1 MMLSTAIK
9 NLLIK
14 IIHIYQA
21 SISPLLP
28 PSCRYHPTCSN
39 YAIEA
44 LQIHGP
50 FYGSWLTIKRLLRC
64 QPWGGHGYDPVPKKD
79 PLRKTE

>member
-1 MMLSTAIK
+1 MLSTAIK

-14 IIHIYQA
+14 IIRIYQV

-28 PSCRYHPTCSN
+28 PSCRYHPTCTY

-50 FYGSWLTIKRLLRC
+50 LYGSWLTVKRLLRC
-64 QPWGGHGYDPVPKKD
+64 QPWGGHGFDPVPKKD
-79 PLRKTE
+79 SLKKTD